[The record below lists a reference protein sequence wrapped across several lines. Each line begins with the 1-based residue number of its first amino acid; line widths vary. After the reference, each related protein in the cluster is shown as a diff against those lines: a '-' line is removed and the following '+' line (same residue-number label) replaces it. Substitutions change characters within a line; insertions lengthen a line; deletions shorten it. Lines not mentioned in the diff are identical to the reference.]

1 MKRLT
6 FAVLMLAVTA
16 PVLAESQE
24 TVNLLKD
31 KSRHMGWS
39 DYIVVMKCDAK
50 NATRRYEVTAS
61 DNYEAAGYALEDAH
75 RSQWCGYNEHI
86 ISNNAAR

>member
-1 MKRLT
+1 MKQII
-6 FAVLMLAVTA
+6 FAAFLLGVALPAF
-16 PVLAESQE
+16 AESQE

-39 DYIVVMKCDAK
+39 DYIIVMKCDAK

-75 RSQWCGYNEHI
+75 RSQWCGYNEQI